1 VGGLVNRDNLLFAL
15 AGVLVG
21 FTVAYFLFELVAE
34 RQPPRLTAGAAAA
47 AATGQAAPGQPPA
60 PPRAPF
66 LERMA
71 ELERFVQANPDDAE
85 AALQLANV
93 YFDAQNWDGA
103 ARAYQRYLE
112 LRPPDP
118 DVLSDFGVSLQ
129 RLGRSDEALAMFGRA
144 QELAPDHWQS
154 RYNQVVVLAFDLA
167 RWDDAERALVELRR
181 LQPDNPDVERL
192 AAAVAERKGAA

>member
-1 VGGLVNRDNLLFAL
+1 MNRDNLLFAL

-47 AATGQAAPGQPPA
+47 AGQAAPGQSQQA

-85 AALQLANV
+85 ANLQLANV
-93 YFDAQNWDGA
+93 YFDGQNWSGA
-103 ARAYQRYLE
+103 VQAYQRFLE

-154 RYNQVVVLAFDLA
+154 RYNQVVVLAFDLE
-167 RWDDAERALVELRR
+167 RYDDAERVLVELRR
-181 LQPDNPDVERL
+181 LQPDNPDVQRL
-192 AAAVAERKGAA
+192 ADAVAERKNAA